1 MHYSF
6 SFMRASGAQLAE
18 LGALYEAGHL
28 RPLIDST
35 FAFDQTL
42 ESTRLRRARQ
52 SQGREGRRHTR
63 LKSFA

>member
-6 SFMRASGAQLAE
+6 FFMRASGAQLAE

-42 ESTRLRRARQ
+42 EALAYVES
-52 SQGREGRRHTR
+52 GRVKAGKVVVT
-63 LKSFA
+63 LD